1 MGSSFIHGRYAD
13 IRVIGMENAQTKSE
27 TSILK
32 MLFFFFCGYTFLSGW
47 RENFSAGEVFF
58 CVNIGKKMMVN

>member
-32 MLFFFFCGYTFLSGW
+32 MLFSWVHFLGW
-47 RENFSAGEVFF
+47 MKGGLLSAGRFF
-58 CVNIGKKMMVN
+58 CVDLRKTYPQLFE